1 MIARFQIDAI
11 SLVETQINPALL
23 PCTFSIR
30 NKLFKDKESVTMLSH
45 NKQEHIGMRQQG
57 GVFTGIISQ
66 ATSCTISTGSDAEGL
81 GRWNW
86 IELKGQQSSTFII
99 TAYQCVRSKQTV
111 NAVFLQRERH
121 LKRCNKHGCPRQHFI
136 TDLIKFITGLM
147 VGDNKIIL
155 AADVNEHATE
165 GLLAKE
171 LEKLGM
177 MNTCNKMFNQA
188 GLASHITGSDPID
201 GT

>member
-1 MIARFQIDAI
+1 M
-11 SLVETQINPALL
+11 
-23 PCTFSIR
+23 
-30 NKLFKDKESVTMLSH
+30 
-45 NKQEHIGMRQQG
+45 
-57 GVFTGIISQ
+57 
-66 ATSCTISTGSDAEGL
+66 
-81 GRWNW
+81 
-86 IELKGQQSSTFII
+86 
-99 TAYQCVRSKQTV
+99 
-111 NAVFLQRERH
+111 
-121 LKRCNKHGCPRQHFI
+121 KRCNKHGCPRQHFI

-188 GLASHITGSDPID
+188 GPASHITGSDPID
-201 GT
+201 GTWASSNLSALAMSILPQKFGAGDHRVILVDFNLDQTLERNVRMCRPKIRRLTCENKKSVANYNAIA